1 MTKTTTRTIAMIG
14 VVCLLSLP
22 LPVDGQEA
30 KTVVGPHNADLSEG
44 AEALMAGDAER
55 GVALTL
61 KGIRQEMRP
70 MDRRTGLSN
79 LCAGYVMLGE
89 LETAL
94 DYCNEVIAE
103 TDRHWRAYSNR
114 ALIYVKLGRLAEA
127 EADLQRAEAMAPKAR
142 PVRAVRSMLR
152 DRTDPVAP
160 SIIIDDRRNPGG
172 ESG

>member
-1 MTKTTTRTIAMIG
+1 MTMMTTRTIALIG
-14 VVCLLSLP
+14 VVCLFSLP
-22 LPVDGQEA
+22 LRVVGQEA

-61 KGIRQEMRP
+61 RGLRQETRQK
-70 MDRRTGLSN
+70 DRRTGLSN
-79 LCAGYVMLGE
+79 LCAGYVMLGD
-89 LETAL
+89 LEKAL
-94 DYCNEVIAE
+94 NYCNEVIAE

-127 EADLQRAEAMAPKAR
+127 EADLQRAEEMAPKAR

-160 SIIIDDRRNPGG
+160 SIIIDDRRDPDGD
-172 ESG
+172 SG

>member
-1 MTKTTTRTIAMIG
+1 MTMTTARTIALIG

-22 LPVDGQEA
+22 LRVDGQEA
-30 KTVVGPHNADLSEG
+30 KTVVGPYNADLSEG
-44 AEALMAGDAER
+44 AEALLAGDAER

-61 KGIRQEMRP
+61 KGLRQETRQR
-70 MDRRTGLSN
+70 DRRTGLSN
-79 LCAGYVMLGE
+79 LCAGYIMLGE

-94 DYCNEVIAE
+94 DYCSEVIAE

-114 ALIYVKLGRLAEA
+114 ALIYVKLGRLADA
-127 EADLQRAEAMAPKAR
+127 EADLRRAEEMAPKAR

-160 SIIIDDRRNPGG
+160 NIIIDDRRDTGA
-172 ESG
+172 ETS